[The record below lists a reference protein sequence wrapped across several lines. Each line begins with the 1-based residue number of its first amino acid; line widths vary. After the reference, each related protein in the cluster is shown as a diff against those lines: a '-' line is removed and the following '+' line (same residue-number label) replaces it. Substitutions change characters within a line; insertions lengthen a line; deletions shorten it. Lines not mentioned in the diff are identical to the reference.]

1 MKLVSS
7 SAQPPASQ
15 QESVITMPD
24 IPTPESVEEMVK
36 RLRER
41 EQHVVDV
48 NAGVEP
54 LVGYRD
60 PTAKELEA
68 AAMLEALVN
77 AVEVQL
83 RMQEKADHVSPTPP
97 EGWKKVADQHI
108 NWLLMYAEGATE
120 ADWRDML
127 ARIRKQVGELSDHID
142 ALPAAP
148 PAPASTTK
156 AAQ

>member
-1 MKLVSS
+1 M
-7 SAQPPASQ
+7 
-15 QESVITMPD
+15 TD
-24 IPTPESVEEMVK
+24 IFTPESVEEMVK

-68 AAMLEALVN
+68 AAMLEAL
-77 AVEVQL
+77 AADRKKL
-83 RMQEKADHVSPTPP
+83 REALESM
-97 EGWKKVADQHI
+97 
-108 NWLLMYAEGATE
+108 TE
-120 ADWRDML
+120 AGMAYVPGADPSYCRNIARNVWFSML
-127 ARIRKQVGELSDHID
+127 S
-142 ALPAAP
+142 AAP

-156 AAQ
+156 AERR